1 MRHCLLAAALAALLA
16 GPAAVAADV
25 KEDKAGKGES
35 KRGCHIELD
44 KGDVMVERTDL
55 VLQAGQ
61 TVKDA
66 LALQGDVVVRK
77 GAVVENVIA
86 FDGDVT
92 VEAGAEVRGDVVS
105 MGGELRLQDGATVRG
120 NAISLGGKVK
130 QAPGAS
136 VKGEQLSLGGLEVNG
151 TDLVGSLVGKVMR
164 EMKDCRVTM
173 DGAEASGL

>member
-1 MRHCLLAAALAALLA
+1 MRRCLLAAALASLLA
-16 GPAAVAADV
+16 SHAAVAADV

-77 GAVVENVIA
+77 GAVVQNVIA

-92 VEAGAEVRGDVVS
+92 VEAGAEVKGDVVA
-105 MGGELRLQDGATVRG
+105 MGGELRLLDGATVRG
-120 NAISLGGKVK
+120 DAISIGGKLQ

-136 VKGEQLSLGGLEVNG
+136 VKGDKLSLGSFEVNG
-151 TDLVGSLVGKVMR
+151 TDLVDSLVGKVAK
-164 EMKDCRVTM
+164 EMKDCRVTL
-173 DGAEASGL
+173 DGAEATVR

>member
-16 GPAAVAADV
+16 APAVGAAEV
-25 KEDKAGKGES
+25 KEDKGAKGES

-66 LALQGDVVVRK
+66 FALHGDVVVRK

-86 FDGDVT
+86 FEGDVT
-92 VEAGAEVRGDVVS
+92 VEAGAEVKGDVVAL
-105 MGGELRLQDGATVRG
+105 GGELRLQDGATVRG
-120 NAISLGGKVK
+120 NAISIGGKLK
-130 QAPGAS
+130 QAEGSS
-136 VKGEQLSLGGLEVNG
+136 VKGDKLSIGSFEVNG
-151 TDLVGSLVGKVMR
+151 TDLVDSLMGKVAKELR
-164 EMKDCRVTM
+164 DCRVTM
-173 DGAEASGL
+173 EDAEARAP